1 MQTQETYNGWKNRE
15 TWLANLWLE
24 ECFHQDMQ
32 DGYDITS
39 AHVKDTI
46 ENMLAERP
54 HIGGLFSD
62 LLQSA
67 ISEIDCYEIAAQ
79 YDKES

>member
-1 MQTQETYNGWKNRE
+1 MNTQETYNGWTNRA

-24 ECFHQDMQ
+24 ECFQQDLQ
-32 DGYDITS
+32 DGYAICS

-46 ENMLAERP
+46 NNMLAEMP
-54 HIGGLFSD
+54 HIDGLFSD
-62 LLQSA
+62 LLHSA

-79 YDKES
+79 YNKES